1 MASAIGVPSIYWA
14 LLAAAVMGAIGSLA
28 LLHPVAFSVGW
39 LVITALTLEMALNDL
54 LGPAA
59 FQGTIAV
66 VKGTGILLALIC
78 AWRYGPKWDAF
89 SPVWGFAT
97 IGMAGL
103 MHGLYP
109 GLTAADSL
117 RSLFGSIAP
126 FAFGFARVPR
136 KWAEAIIRAT
146 IWCPT
151 IAVLAG
157 AGLDAVG
164 LRPMFVESGGWR
176 LAGLGHPA
184 FLAGVCLPAIYAGLI
199 ELWRVGRPRD
209 RVLLGVNLLILV
221 LTGARAPLAYALAV
235 SGMTL
240 LTVPSPMVSARE
252 RLTVILTAALLL
264 PALVLLAGEL
274 SGVRLFNV
282 LTNDLGN
289 LSGREYLW
297 PSFEA
302 AAAGSPWFG
311 WGLGAGNAIIPPG
324 SPIAQMLHTW
334 AAHNEYLRME
344 VEGGQSGRAL
354 LILLFGLWAYRHTAP
369 LWLGERRIMRF
380 VFLAFAAH
388 AFTDNVLI
396 STPAC
401 VLFAFATAV
410 FARGE
415 ADQRMASSL
424 PGAVRRA

>member
-1 MASAIGVPSIYWA
+1 
-14 LLAAAVMGAIGSLA
+14 
-28 LLHPVAFSVGW
+28 
-39 LVITALTLEMALNDL
+39 
-54 LGPAA
+54 
-59 FQGTIAV
+59 
-66 VKGTGILLALIC
+66 
-78 AWRYGPKWDAF
+78 
-89 SPVWGFAT
+89 
-97 IGMAGL
+97 
-103 MHGLYP
+103 
-109 GLTAADSL
+109 
-117 RSLFGSIAP
+117 
-126 FAFGFARVPR
+126 VPR
-136 KWAEAIIRAT
+136 QWAVGIIRTT

-151 IAVLAG
+151 IAVLGG
-157 AGLDAVG
+157 AAFDAAG

-199 ELWRVGRPRD
+199 ELWRAGRPRD
-209 RVLLGVNLLILV
+209 RVLLGVNLLILI
-221 LTGARAPLAYALAV
+221 LTGARAPLACALAV
-235 SGMTL
+235 GGMTL
-240 LTVPSPMVSARE
+240 LTAPSAMVSARE
-252 RLTVILTAALLL
+252 RLSLMLFA
-264 PALVLLAGEL
+264 ALVLPLLILLAGNL
-274 SGVRLFNV
+274 SDVRLFKL

-311 WGLGAGNAIIPPG
+311 WGLGAGNAIIPPD
-324 SPIAQMLHTW
+324 SPVAQMLHTW

-344 VEGGQSGRAL
+344 VEGGQAGRAL
-354 LILLFGLWAYRHTAP
+354 LVLLFWVWAYRHTAP
-369 LWLGERRIMRF
+369 LWIAERRIMRF

-415 ADQRMASSL
+415 HDERMASSL
-424 PGAVRRA
+424 PGAARKA